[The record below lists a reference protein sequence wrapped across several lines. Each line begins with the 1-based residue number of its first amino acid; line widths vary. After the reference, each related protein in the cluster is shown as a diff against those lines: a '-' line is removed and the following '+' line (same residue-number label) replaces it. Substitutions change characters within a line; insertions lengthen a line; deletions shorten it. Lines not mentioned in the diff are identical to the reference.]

1 MLLELIEQS
10 VLSLTS
16 GGSIRSAAHSL
27 PGQSTRVSER
37 GYDLPSLTFIYTIFF
52 FQAEDGI
59 RDADVDWSSD
69 VCSSDL
75 EQLLSSDAR
84 LAVRINKEF
93 KTNVLSNQNEG
104 KPMFSWDVIPY
115 DEVLSVGDVEIKQ
128 SDVKIYPN
136 PATNQLN
143 IVWDE
148 IDVKEIKITSFQGKT
163 VKSLSANGVKGDLK
177 IDINDLS
184 PGIYFVN
191 VGNTVHKLIVK

>member
-1 MLLELIEQS
+1 
-10 VLSLTS
+10 
-16 GGSIRSAAHSL
+16 
-27 PGQSTRVSER
+27 
-37 GYDLPSLTFIYTIFF
+37 
-52 FQAEDGI
+52 
-59 RDADVDWSSD
+59 
-69 VCSSDL
+69 
-75 EQLLSSDAR
+75 
-84 LAVRINKEF
+84 
-93 KTNVLSNQNEG
+93 
-104 KPMFSWDVIPY
+104 MFSWDVIPY

-136 PATNQLN
+136 SATNQLN

-191 VGNTVHKLIVK
+191 VGNTVHKLIVRSEERRVGKECLCWI